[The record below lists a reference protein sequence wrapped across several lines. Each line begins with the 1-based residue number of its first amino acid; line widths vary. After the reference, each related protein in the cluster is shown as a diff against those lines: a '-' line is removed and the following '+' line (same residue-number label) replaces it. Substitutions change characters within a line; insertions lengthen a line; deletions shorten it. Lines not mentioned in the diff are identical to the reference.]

1 MRRNANKVNRSV
13 RVKFW
18 MLACASCVALLC
30 TVLTV
35 WTKPVQANALLSR
48 PATTSPATGATP
60 VIASPAASE
69 RQMPKDLLHG
79 IASWYGTV
87 FNGRLTASGERYNMY
102 AMTACHP
109 TLPFG
114 TKVRVTNQANH
125 KSVVVRITDRGLLY
139 EGRVLDLSYA
149 AARKLDM
156 AEVGLAP
163 VTIQVLSLGKDQK
176 QN

>member
-1 MRRNANKVNRSV
+1 MQFWLLVSV
-13 RVKFW
+13 
-18 MLACASCVALLC
+18 SCVALVC
-30 TVLTV
+30 AVLTF

-48 PATTSPATGATP
+48 PAMTNPATDATP
-60 VIASPAASE
+60 AIANPAASE

-79 IASWYGTV
+79 IASWYGTT

-125 KSVVVRITDRGLLY
+125 KSVVVKITDRGLLY

-149 AARKLDM
+149 AAKKLEM
-156 AEVGLAP
+156 AQIGLAP
-163 VTIQVLSLGKDQK
+163 VTIEVLSLGKTEK
-176 QN
+176 N